1 MKYASLLKEGL
12 KIASS
17 ELPPQIQQ
25 QLIRMQQIQQSLEML
40 ISQRTQ
46 LEIQLRETERALKE
60 LENIK
65 PDEVVYKIVGPLL
78 VKSDPQRVKEEL
90 EDLRVSIDTRI
101 KTLKRQEE
109 RSRKQ
114 LEEMREKLQ
123 ASLQGGGSPAG

>member
-1 MKYASLLKEGL
+1 M
-12 KIASS
+12 
-17 ELPPQIQQ
+17 QQ
-25 QLIRMQQIQQSLEML
+25 QIIRMQQLQQSLELL

-60 LENIK
+60 LENVK
-65 PDEVVYKIVGPLL
+65 PDETVYKIVGPLL
-78 VKSDPQRVKEEL
+78 VKADLNKVKEEL

-114 LEEMREKLQ
+114 LEEMREKIQ
-123 ASLQGGGSPAG
+123 AALQGRVSPAG